1 MPRILLA
8 AALIVTFP
16 ALADDLKPGPG
27 QDATQAGC
35 STCHTTAY
43 IEMNAPFLTPD
54 AWKAEVGKMRAVF
67 GAPIDDDAAKDIL
80 AYLNKNY
87 GPAPKR

>member
-8 AALIVTFP
+8 ALLVASP
-16 ALADDLKPGPG
+16 ALADGLKPGPG
-27 QDATQAGC
+27 QDVTQAGC

-43 IEMNAPFLTPD
+43 IEMNSPFLTPD
-54 AWKAEVGKMRAVF
+54 AWKAEVTKMRAAF
-67 GAPIDDDAAKDIL
+67 GAPIDDDAANDIL